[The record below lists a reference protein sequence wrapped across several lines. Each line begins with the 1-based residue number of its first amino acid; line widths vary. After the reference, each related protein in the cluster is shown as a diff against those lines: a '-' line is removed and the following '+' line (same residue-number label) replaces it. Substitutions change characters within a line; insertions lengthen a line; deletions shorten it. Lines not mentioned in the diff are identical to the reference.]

1 MIWAEVYSPDAAP
14 PGATLIPSLGADWYG
29 KWDTPANV
37 ALWCSGGSG
46 RVRGSTYERSDLNL
60 PDYALDA
67 AIAILDATSVQ
78 ALTDDELRRL
88 SWAVLTTSFS
98 EARVTVLRQ
107 EIVRR
112 GLHNG

>member
-1 MIWAEVYSPDAAP
+1 MIWAEVYSPDAQP
-14 PGATLIPSLGADWYG
+14 PGSAAIAELGPDWYG
-29 KWDTPANV
+29 SWATPAQV
-37 ALWCSGGSG
+37 AAWCAGGVG
-46 RVRGSTYERSDLNL
+46 RVRGSTYERSDPDL

-67 AIAILDATSVQ
+67 AIGILDATSVQ
-78 ALTDDELRRL
+78 ALTDDEIRRL

-98 EARVTVLRQ
+98 EARLTVLRS